1 LAYLNRLIQVETS
14 DPEDFRQ
21 RQLLNVLLI
30 GVGTA
35 ALIGIFITL
44 IFAILGEDPG
54 GAFGPIYFGGTIV
67 ILGVVVLL
75 FINRYW
81 SGTVAGSLFVVLI
94 SLSLVFG
101 DEPMEVVEGRTLFMF
116 AVPIL
121 ISSGILRPWAS
132 FVTAALISVLL
143 NIIAFLDP
151 NLVAPVIIA
160 PLGLFIIALLASMGT
175 RNLKNALRDLRI
187 ANEQLIEQS
196 AALQD
201 SNTLLRQ
208 EIAERGRIEE
218 SLREQSQALA
228 RTNAELQQFAYIS
241 THDLREPM
249 RKVRVYAELLEQRYQ
264 GQLDDKADKYLQY
277 VVSGATRIQAL
288 ITDLLAYLEA
298 GNSSDNLSFQA
309 TDLNQV
315 LDHVLN
321 DLELLVKE
329 NAAVITHD
337 PLPVIQA
344 DPVQMN
350 HLLQNLL
357 TNAIKFRRDEPP
369 AVHISAGG
377 QDGQWLFSVTD
388 NGVGIE
394 AQYLER
400 IFVIFQR
407 LQSQE
412 VTPGTGIGLAICKKI
427 VENHNGRIWAE
438 STPGQGSTFYF
449 TLPV

>member
-1 LAYLNRLIQVETS
+1 
-14 DPEDFRQ
+14 
-21 RQLLNVLLI
+21 
-30 GVGTA
+30 
-35 ALIGIFITL
+35 
-44 IFAILGEDPG
+44 
-54 GAFGPIYFGGTIV
+54 
-67 ILGVVVLL
+67 
-75 FINRYW
+75 
-81 SGTVAGSLFVVLI
+81 
-94 SLSLVFG
+94 
-101 DEPMEVVEGRTLFMF
+101 
-116 AVPIL
+116 
-121 ISSGILRPWAS
+121 
-132 FVTAALISVLL
+132 
-143 NIIAFLDP
+143 
-151 NLVAPVIIA
+151 
-160 PLGLFIIALLASMGT
+160 MGT

-249 RKVRVYAELLEQRYQ
+249 RKVRVYSELLEQRYQ

>member
-1 LAYLNRLIQVETS
+1 
-14 DPEDFRQ
+14 
-21 RQLLNVLLI
+21 
-30 GVGTA
+30 
-35 ALIGIFITL
+35 
-44 IFAILGEDPG
+44 
-54 GAFGPIYFGGTIV
+54 
-67 ILGVVVLL
+67 
-75 FINRYW
+75 
-81 SGTVAGSLFVVLI
+81 
-94 SLSLVFG
+94 
-101 DEPMEVVEGRTLFMF
+101 
-116 AVPIL
+116 
-121 ISSGILRPWAS
+121 
-132 FVTAALISVLL
+132 
-143 NIIAFLDP
+143 
-151 NLVAPVIIA
+151 
-160 PLGLFIIALLASMGT
+160 
-175 RNLKNALRDLRI
+175 
-187 ANEQLIEQS
+187 
-196 AALQD
+196 
-201 SNTLLRQ
+201 
-208 EIAERGRIEE
+208 
-218 SLREQSQALA
+218 
-228 RTNAELQQFAYIS
+228 
-241 THDLREPM
+241 
-249 RKVRVYAELLEQRYQ
+249 VRVYAELLEQRYQ

-288 ITDLLAYLEA
+288 ITDLLAYLGA
-298 GNSSDNLSFQA
+298 GSSSDVSFQA
-309 TDLNQV
+309 TDLNEV
-315 LDHVLN
+315 LDRVLN

>member
-1 LAYLNRLIQVETS
+1 
-14 DPEDFRQ
+14 
-21 RQLLNVLLI
+21 
-30 GVGTA
+30 
-35 ALIGIFITL
+35 
-44 IFAILGEDPG
+44 
-54 GAFGPIYFGGTIV
+54 
-67 ILGVVVLL
+67 
-75 FINRYW
+75 
-81 SGTVAGSLFVVLI
+81 
-94 SLSLVFG
+94 
-101 DEPMEVVEGRTLFMF
+101 
-116 AVPIL
+116 
-121 ISSGILRPWAS
+121 
-132 FVTAALISVLL
+132 
-143 NIIAFLDP
+143 
-151 NLVAPVIIA
+151 
-160 PLGLFIIALLASMGT
+160 
-175 RNLKNALRDLRI
+175 
-187 ANEQLIEQS
+187 
-196 AALQD
+196 
-201 SNTLLRQ
+201 
-208 EIAERGRIEE
+208 
-218 SLREQSQALA
+218 
-228 RTNAELQQFAYIS
+228 
-241 THDLREPM
+241 M
-249 RKVRVYAELLEQRYQ
+249 RKVRVYSELLEQRYQ